1 VNSFN
6 CKASTAKTAH
16 FKGFESIKLISYNLT
31 ISSFWVSGAK
41 MIRAVRT
48 ILISAI
54 ALTALS
60 AEAANQYRFRYMDT
74 IWDGNGNVINPG
86 DDGKNNGE
94 TFSCPNPS
102 GVYAANYTQQ
112 VDSVSCYYDQPTVST
127 STAVAPLKL
136 NAVSAANWCKSVLSN
151 SAAISAQE
159 MITKSV
165 AAGFDGTAWAAQSN
179 STWTDGVICSR
190 SGKPITDPPVMR
202 TGTLKLADFETT
214 QDWPY
219 WQSTSYNWRPGS
231 QTGGNLHDPDIGGS
245 YVFSPWIAGSTEY
258 QDVPVDSALQASS
271 FPVSVEWLQTGYSN
285 PPSLDTINVW
295 LSFLDRNKNEISKL
309 DNGAFAGTYRYA
321 ILDRNIAG
329 TAPAGTAYVR
339 VNMKLD
345 TGRSWVDNVALKI
358 NGVDVSEINGG
369 YGMPTRPTKYLRNGD
384 FEAQAQNWLIADP
397 LADATYRDS
406 TGYLEDPKH
415 AQGTH
420 TLGNTWGYGYGNMHV
435 YQQVWLNGNDKQK
448 PFRIDWQQ
456 ATTTNNTYKD
466 AVTVNFFNKDGTLVY
481 SLSGSQFYDPARF
494 WRNRYLTTTIPA
506 NADFYVLDILLPDN
520 KTFVD
525 NVVAQINGATRTL
538 GGASNG
544 TMAAQTCPTYTNTVN
559 GPSDNKWAQR
569 WWFTGTNTGDPA
581 IYSSLSHGLFSTNEY
596 YKTYCVGPNDKWI
609 LGDYNLAAQNSRS
622 GLAYTAY
629 DYNGNVITTKT
640 FSYTVSNV
648 NVAEHESEIF
658 FIPAGTNYLTVSTYI
673 DPAGNGNY
681 STATWNNINLTANG
695 IMPLSPSADTSTIL
709 RNGAAELS
717 GQHWTNAL
725 NNGGV
730 MSNTPSPEW
739 HSIPQGHFAWDKFP
753 NGNRTT
759 IVCDTVQ
766 CGADNGYAN
775 QMLFSLNGDGN
786 YFQDVY
792 ISGYNFPAGS
802 NIHVQWLQS
811 TASNT
816 VVSASNMDKYSMSV
830 RLEFYDMQDNLIG
843 QTDTAAPAV
852 DGGSN
857 GGVFQDSFD
866 ATLPGGTYKLR
877 FYLNNMKQN
886 GAAVDD
892 IIMTVNGTQISR
904 NN

>member
-1 VNSFN
+1 
-6 CKASTAKTAH
+6 
-16 FKGFESIKLISYNLT
+16 
-31 ISSFWVSGAK
+31 

-258 QDVPVDSALQASS
+258 QDVPVDSALQGSS

-406 TGYLEDPKH
+406 TGFLEDPKH

-481 SLSGSQFYDPARF
+481 SLSGPQFYDPARF

-525 NVVAQINGATRTL
+525 NVVAQISGATRTL

-544 TMAAQTCPTYTNTVN
+544 TVAAQTCPAYTNTVN
-559 GPSDNKWAQR
+559 GPADNKWAQR
-569 WWFTGTNTGDPA
+569 WWFSANNTTDPA
-581 IYSSLSHGLFSTNEY
+581 IYSSLSHGLFSVNEF
-596 YKTYCVGPNDKWI
+596 YKTYCVGRNDKWI
-609 LGDYNLAAQNSRS
+609 LADYNLAAQNSRS
-622 GLAYTAY
+622 GLTYTAY
-629 DYNGNVITTKT
+629 DYNGNVLTTKS

-648 NVAEHESEIF
+648 NVAEHETEIF
-658 FIPAGTNYLTVSTYI
+658 FIPTGTSYLTVSTFI
-673 DPAGNGNY
+673 DPAVNGNY
-681 STATWNNINLTANG
+681 SIATWTNMNLTANG
-695 IMPLSPSADTSTIL
+695 TLSLSPTADNSTIL

-775 QMLFSLNGDGN
+775 QMLFSLYGDGN
-786 YFQDVY
+786 YFQDLY
-792 ISGYNFPAGS
+792 IAGYNFPAGS

-816 VVSASNMDKYSMSV
+816 VVNTSNMDKYSMSV
-830 RLEFYDMQDNLIG
+830 RLEFYDIQDNLIG
-843 QTDTAAPAV
+843 QTETAAPAV

-857 GGVFQDSFD
+857 GGLFQDSFD